1 VEVMARK
8 LAEKGTGFKAKV
20 ALAAIKG
27 DRSLSELASQFGVH
41 PTQIGRWRQR
51 LLDGAPELFEDG
63 RQRDKSK
70 EAIDQDELYAQIG
83 RLQME
88 VEWLKKKA
96 AQFGS

>member
-1 VEVMARK
+1 MARK
-8 LAEKGTGFKAKV
+8 LFEKGTGFKAKV

-27 DRSLSELASQFGVH
+27 DKSLSELARQFGVH

-51 LLDGAPELFEDG
+51 LLEGATELFENG
-63 RQRDKSK
+63 RRRGKS
-70 EAIDQDELYAQIG
+70 EDAIDQDELYAQIG

>member
-1 VEVMARK
+1 MARK
-8 LAEKGTGFKAKV
+8 SETMGSGFKAKV
-20 ALAAIKG
+20 ALAAWKG
-27 DRSLSELASQFGVH
+27 DKSLSELASQFGVH

-51 LLDGAPELFEDG
+51 LLEGAADLFEDA
-63 RQRDKSK
+63 RRRSK
-70 EAIDQDELYAQIG
+70 CEEDIDQDELYAQIG